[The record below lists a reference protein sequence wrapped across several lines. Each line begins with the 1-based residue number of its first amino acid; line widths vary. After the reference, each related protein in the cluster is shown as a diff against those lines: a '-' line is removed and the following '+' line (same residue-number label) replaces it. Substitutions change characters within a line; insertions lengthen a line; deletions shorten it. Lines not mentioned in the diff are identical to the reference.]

1 MFRATILTVVLVFA
15 AGPSASLFC
24 KAWCDPQV
32 AAESGCHHDDF
43 GGSAS
48 LSAGDT
54 CRDSVLGLA
63 VFMKEDGRRSS
74 FSESGLILPVAK
86 FQLVPSPRIP
96 GAVWSRGRAPSALQ
110 RPLTTPLRV

>member
-32 AAESGCHHDDF
+32 AAENGCHHDDI

-48 LSAGDT
+48 LSSSDS
-54 CRDSVLGLA
+54 CQDSVQGLA
-63 VFMKEDGRRSS
+63 VLLKEDVRRSS
-74 FSESGLILPVAK
+74 LADSGLTLPVAK

-96 GAVWSRGRAPSALQ
+96 GVVWSRGRAPADLL